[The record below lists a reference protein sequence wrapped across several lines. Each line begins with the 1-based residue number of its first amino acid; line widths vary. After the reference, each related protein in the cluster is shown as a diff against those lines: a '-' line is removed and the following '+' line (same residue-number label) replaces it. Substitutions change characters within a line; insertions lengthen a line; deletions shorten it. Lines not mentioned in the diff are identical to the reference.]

1 MKATIVC
8 LFSLSF
14 FFHQAI
20 MKSRFFLFFFINEV
34 ITLFRFKYVKYLN
47 KINIRISTKE
57 LLREFSDFITTKR
70 EKKKTMFYTEELNLE
85 ELINPFFFKK
95 NHFSYESLYKR
106 IILPTDCS
114 SIERFHLRI

>member
-8 LFSLSF
+8 LFSLFF

-20 MKSRFFLFFFINEV
+20 MKSRFFLFFFTNEV

-57 LLREFSDFITTKR
+57 LLREFSDFITIKR
-70 EKKKTMFYTEELNLE
+70 EKKKRCFTRKS
-85 ELINPFFFKK
+85 LIWK
-95 NHFSYESLYKR
+95 S
-106 IILPTDCS
+106 
-114 SIERFHLRI
+114 

>member
-1 MKATIVC
+1 MSF
-8 LFSLSF
+8 LSLF
-14 FFHQAI
+14 FFSSSHNEI
-20 MKSRFFLFFFINEV
+20 PFFSFFFFINEV

-85 ELINPFFFKK
+85 ELINPFFF
-95 NHFSYESLYKR
+95 
-106 IILPTDCS
+106 
-114 SIERFHLRI
+114 

>member
-8 LFSLSF
+8 LFFLSF

-95 NHFSYESLYKR
+95 KPFL
-106 IILPTDCS
+106 L
-114 SIERFHLRI
+114 

>member
-20 MKSRFFLFFFINEV
+20 MKSRFFLFFFFINEV

-70 EKKKTMFYTEELNLE
+70 EKKKTMFYMEELNLE

-95 NHFSYESLYKR
+95 TISLMNPF
-106 IILPTDCS
+106 INV
-114 SIERFHLRI
+114 